1 MEVYFLNTGYA
12 IVVLVEVSVLFSKV
26 SLPVVSLHHGH
37 YTQNLLFPEN
47 PLQVR
52 FEYMLSSGCWQPSD
66 VTVVATFC
74 FIVFSG
80 WE

>member
-1 MEVYFLNTGYA
+1 MEVYSLNTGYA
-12 IVVLVEVSVLFSKV
+12 VVVLVEISVLFSTV

-52 FEYMLSSGCWQPSD
+52 FEYMLSSGCWIDSPL
-66 VTVVATFC
+66 AAL
-74 FIVFSG
+74 
-80 WE
+80 

>member
-1 MEVYFLNTGYA
+1 MEVYSLNTGYA

-52 FEYMLSSGCWQPSD
+52 FEYMLSSGCWIDSSL
-66 VTVVATFC
+66 AAL
-74 FIVFSG
+74 
-80 WE
+80 

>member
-52 FEYMLSSGCWQPSD
+52 LEYMLSSGCWIDSSL
-66 VTVVATFC
+66 AAL
-74 FIVFSG
+74 
-80 WE
+80 